1 MHEGGNGG
9 ADDDADSRW
18 MSYAELAETR
28 RITTASA
35 IRLVLRRG
43 WRRQADNQGAMRAL
57 VPLKWSEPAAGKDA
71 DPGGHFS
78 RALAALEASVV
89 ALRERAE
96 SAEHAVRAE
105 RERADRAEVASRA
118 ELSRGNFLRDR
129 IDTLRAD
136 LADAAYDVETAHRA
150 ARQAAETAETFH
162 QADARWRALGLL
174 GRIREAWRNRPLTQA
189 GED

>member
-1 MHEGGNGG
+1 MHEGGNGS
-9 ADDDADSRW
+9 ADDDADSHW

-43 WRRQADNQGAMRAL
+43 WRRQADNQGTMRAL
-57 VPLKWSEPAAGKDA
+57 VPLKWSQPAAGI
-71 DPGGHFS
+71 DPGGHFGK
-78 RALAALEASVV
+78 AIAALEASVV
-89 ALRERAE
+89 ALRQRAE
-96 SAEHAVRAE
+96 SAEHATRAE
-105 RERADRAEVASRA
+105 RERADRAEVAARA

-136 LADAAYDVETAHRA
+136 LAAAAYEVEMARQA
-150 ARQAAETAETFH
+150 AQQAAETAEALR
-162 QADARWRALGLL
+162 QADARWRAIGLL
-174 GRIREAWRNRPLTQA
+174 GRIREAWRNRPPIQA